1 MTGLIGV
8 YEKLAGLYE
17 NLPLPAGQ
25 ILGVATAVGLGRVRP
40 APLRGSRALQRATGA
55 AAIAAGCAL
64 NAWALLERRRRTS
77 GRFELEQPESL
88 VTTGPYALS
97 RHPMYVGWWFIHLG
111 AGLLVGSAW
120 VAATMPAATLVEH
133 LGVLHE
139 EHVLE
144 RGFPDE
150 FAQYRRRVPRYLG
163 LPRRSPRRP
172 TS

>member
-1 MTGLIGV
+1 MTSRLI
-8 YEKLAGLYE
+8 GLYE

-40 APLRGSRALQRATGA
+40 ALFPGSRALHAATGA
-55 AAIAAGCAL
+55 VALGAGCAL
-64 NAWALLERRRRTS
+64 NVWALVERRRRTS

-111 AGLLVGSAW
+111 IGLLFGSAW
-120 VAATMPAATLVEH
+120 VAATIPMATLVEH
-133 LGVLHE
+133 VGVLHE
-139 EHVLE
+139 EHTLE
-144 RGFPDE
+144 RQFPHE
-150 FAQYRRRVPRYLG
+150 FARYRRRVPRYLG
-163 LPRRSPRRP
+163 LPRRPSQRP